1 MLNKTNLHLLG
12 SQLEEI
18 AETPYF
24 SDHLNE
30 YLNQLRKVV
39 ESTLEQYSALPT
51 DVLST
56 LTNEIGSITKFLAGS
71 TSKRIPYEI
80 VYSLRLG
87 LNSWINKNAIITT
100 AISPDFRSGF
110 YFQGVNQQFNILA
123 KSYLDIDFN
132 NELVQIS
139 LPQLYRHRPLYNIP
153 LFHELGHFLDTHH
166 QITSFTLM
174 LDANIPLPNVDPKT
188 LNPAILRAIQ
198 TNHRMEYFADIYA
211 ASYIGRAYHKFLES
225 FAPNNPASMTHPA
238 TLDRLTLI
246 NKFLNSESDIL
257 IDLFNKAIMGLN
269 LPELKINFV
278 EPNIEDCFS
287 NFRPYSLASDAE
299 VHGIFSA
306 AWIYLEKILAKPDG
320 AWKVFTEAQIEK
332 TINNLVEK
340 SIRNRMVIER
350 WSSGS
355 NNTQ

>member
-12 SQLEEI
+12 AQLDEI

-24 SDHLNE
+24 SEHLNE
-30 YLNQLRKVV
+30 YLNQLRNVV
-39 ESTLEQYSALPT
+39 QSTLEQYDLLPA
-51 DVLST
+51 DVLSI

-123 KSYLDIDFN
+123 KSYLNIDFN
-132 NELVQIS
+132 HELVQIS

-153 LFHELGHFLDTHH
+153 LFHELGHFLDIHH
-166 QITSFTLM
+166 QVTSFTLM
-174 LDANIPLPNVDPKT
+174 LDENAPLPNVDPKQF
-188 LNPAILRAIQ
+188 NPAILRVIQ
-198 TNHRMEYFADIYA
+198 TNYRMEYFADIYA
-211 ASYIGRAYHKFLES
+211 VSYIGKAYHNFLES
-225 FAPNNPASMTHPA
+225 FAPNHLACMTHPA
-238 TLDRLTLI
+238 TSDRLALI
-246 NKFLNSESDIL
+246 TKFLNSEADGL
-257 IDLFNKAIMGLN
+257 IDLFNKALKGLN

-278 EPNIEDCFS
+278 EPNIDDCFD
-287 NFRPYSLASDAE
+287 NFRPYTLASDAE

-306 AWIYLEKILAKPDG
+306 AWLYLEKVLARPEG
-320 AWKVFTEAQIEK
+320 AWKAFTEAQIEK

-350 WSSGS
+350 WSSGI
-355 NNTQ
+355 NNTK